1 MTTDVDARF
10 LETFP
15 EWLRTLGDDASAL
28 ADSLAAGDAP
38 EEARRV
44 LAGALN
50 YLFKS
55 VDLIPDGIDDIGYLD
70 DAFVLRLAASQAAA
84 VGGAGDAVVA
94 LARDAE
100 LVRDFLG
107 ADHARL
113 DRYVTGLRKGAA
125 RGRTV
130 DAIVADAAV
139 RRELTADVAGFAREY
154 VAPSFT
160 REPRTL
166 IKLRAFFDAR
176 LPR

>member
-1 MTTDVDARF
+1 MTTDVDARC

-15 EWLRTLGDDASAL
+15 EWLRTLGADATAL
-28 ADSLAAGDAP
+28 ADALADGAAP
-38 EEARRV
+38 EEARRI
-44 LAGALN
+44 LAGAIN

-70 DAFVLRLAASQAAA
+70 DAFVLRLATAQAVAA
-84 VGGAGDAVVA
+84 GLAGDAAAA
-94 LARDAE
+94 LAADAA
-100 LVRDFLG
+100 LVKDFLG

-113 DRYVTGLRKGAA
+113 DRYVTGLRKGSA
-125 RGRTV
+125 RGRSV

-139 RRELTADVAGFAREY
+139 RRELAADVAGFAGAY
-154 VAPSFT
+154 GAPSFA
-160 REPRTL
+160 REQRTL